1 MAEPFKQTPA
11 SRVFGFGLRPQ
22 QPAPTFFGTPILA
35 DRNRLSPYLRQN
47 AFEEQQ
53 MAAQE
58 DALAAQQQQM
68 AMQQQ
73 LAMRNQQ
80 IMDAE
85 MAAEQDLA
93 AGEQLGNIFKKNPAL
108 AFSRNAGQFASAAQ
122 IMQPSNAMKAAIP
135 SLAMKLPI
143 EERTIFN
150 QLLSDPE
157 FSTNPF
163 AAYDEAQR
171 RSARARQHSE
181 LRKAGVP
188 LSKIDTTRD
197 YSPIEYEDLIQQH
210 KQKSANPRLD
220 YLKDFMDNVGK
231 RVAAFEESD
240 GAFDEKGNP
249 TKALVDLRNKYAQ
262 ISDLYDQEMM
272 GLVMPKQ
279 AASDAATAQ
288 KITSPA
294 AEGGAPKS
302 VVPGMPGFVGDK
314 PVVTPVDGGGGDVDV
329 DVSDEIASADLTIP
343 GSAAFLANEA
353 REGRL
358 PLAAHKSIL
367 KKLEDAVKNPPSMKH
382 LNRAQADANKADIL
396 SAYKTVK
403 DRLGLVES
411 QEKVIN
417 PAWTRAK
424 KSMESKVVEFAKKN
438 GYDPETLWRTIA
450 EESVVGASVNADPMT
465 MGGGSPGLLTAEEIL
480 GDDFAKE
487 NADLFKV
494 QAKREAVRNAEAPIG
509 ARLGRL
515 LGAEGISNYDVL
527 KEAAKEKVAAMSGG
541 GSVAKQAP
549 MKTGETVKVG
559 GATITKRK

>member
-58 DALAAQQQQM
+58 EALAAQQQQM

-73 LAMRNQQ
+73 IAMRNQQ

-279 AASDAATAQ
+279 AASDAVTAQ
-288 KITSPA
+288 KITAPA
-294 AEGGAPKS
+294 ATGIIPTIVAAPPDPVKEYESIPQKTEQDFIRFAGRKDASPEFRQKVLQDLKEFVSKPVPKAQTGKS
-302 VVPGMPGFVGDK
+302 VGESINRDERLSDVMKTAEKSAARADEEDLYRRAWDSSKMQIDQALSIMAEQSGYTPEQLAETIKSGQRVRFKVDGKTITPKEWMESLLGGKFYDYASPFQQWSKTSLLKQASGNLAAETWKKVFDAYLKEKTK
-314 PVVTPVDGGGGDVDV
+314 PVATEPQSDNVTAPEWKTGQKITAPGGG
-329 DVSDEIASADLTIP
+329 
-343 GSAAFLANEA
+343 
-353 REGRL
+353 
-358 PLAAHKSIL
+358 
-367 KKLEDAVKNPPSMKH
+367 
-382 LNRAQADANKADIL
+382 
-396 SAYKTVK
+396 
-403 DRLGLVES
+403 
-411 QEKVIN
+411 
-417 PAWTRAK
+417 
-424 KSMESKVVEFAKKN
+424 
-438 GYDPETLWRTIA
+438 
-450 EESVVGASVNADPMT
+450 
-465 MGGGSPGLLTAEEIL
+465 
-480 GDDFAKE
+480 
-487 NADLFKV
+487 
-494 QAKREAVRNAEAPIG
+494 
-509 ARLGRL
+509 
-515 LGAEGISNYDVL
+515 
-527 KEAAKEKVAAMSGG
+527 
-541 GSVAKQAP
+541 
-549 MKTGETVKVG
+549 
-559 GATITKRK
+559 TITRTK

>member
-58 DALAAQQQQM
+58 EALAAQQQQM

-73 LAMRNQQ
+73 IAMRNQQ

-122 IMQPSNAMKAAIP
+122 MMQPSNAMKAAIP

-143 EERTIFN
+143 EERGIFN
-150 QLLSDPE
+150 QLLNDPE
-157 FSTNPF
+157 FSANPF

-171 RSARARQHSE
+171 RSARARQHGE
-181 LRKAGVP
+181 LVKAGVP

-197 YSPIEYEDLIQQH
+197 YAPVEFEDLIQQH

-279 AASDAATAQ
+279 AASDAVTAQ
-288 KITSPA
+288 KIT
-294 AEGGAPKS
+294 APPSTKIEVLPPIQLTKEKLQS
-302 VVPGMPGFVGDK
+302 VPLEQR
-314 PVVTPVDGGGGDVDV
+314 
-329 DVSDEIASADLTIP
+329 DEAHYEELLSRSDLTP
-343 GSAAFLANEA
+343 DE
-353 REGRL
+353 RK
-358 PLAAHKSIL
+358 KSEQEFKSL
-367 KKLEDAVKNPPSMKH
+367 MAKDVPKE
-382 LNRAQADANKADIL
+382 KAGPDIL
-396 SAYKTVK
+396 SAKNRPQEIKQREEKILNLSKKAQDEK
-403 DRLGLVES
+403 DW
-411 QEKVIN
+411 IN
-417 PAWTRAK
+417 AWE
-424 KSMESKVVEFAKKN
+424 ESKNKVVSAIEKIAKET
-438 GYDPETLWRTIA
+438 GYSPKQVAASLKSGQKVYFKLG
-450 EESVVGASVNADPMT
+450 EESVSLEQWLGKLLKSKEEYGVPLL
-465 MGGGSPGLLTAEEIL
+465 GSPDSFKNWATTSLL
-480 GDDFAKE
+480 DDVVAGMYG
-487 NADLFKV
+487 
-494 QAKREAVRNAEAPIG
+494 RSPPIW
-509 ARLGRL
+509 
-515 LGAEGISNYDVL
+515 SSVVDDVL
-527 KEAAKEKVAAMSGG
+527 KKSDKFNLAQQDADANVVK
-541 GSVAKQAP
+541 AP
-549 MKTGETVKVG
+549 KIQIGTPTQ
-559 GATITKRK
+559 TSR